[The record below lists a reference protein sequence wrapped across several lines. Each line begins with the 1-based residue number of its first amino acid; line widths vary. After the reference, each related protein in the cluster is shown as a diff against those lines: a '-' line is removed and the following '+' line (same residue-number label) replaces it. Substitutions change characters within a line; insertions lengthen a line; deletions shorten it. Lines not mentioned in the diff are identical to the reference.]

1 MDTVE
6 CIKTRRSIR
15 SFTGQK
21 VTHDILEQII
31 ETAAFAPSWKNTQ
44 VTRYYAIEKEDVKA
58 VIADEYS
65 PDYNQEIIRKAPLLV
80 ALTMVRSRS
89 GYERDGSFSTVKET
103 GWQMFDCGIA
113 AQTFCL
119 AAHDKGLGT
128 VIMGVFDYEKTA
140 ALLNIPDSEEITAL
154 IAVGYSDT
162 KDVPVPKRKALDILL
177 TYC

>member
-1 MDTVE
+1 
-6 CIKTRRSIR
+6 
-15 SFTGQK
+15 
-21 VTHDILEQII
+21 
-31 ETAAFAPSWKNTQ
+31 
-44 VTRYYAIEKEDVKA
+44 
-58 VIADEYS
+58 
-65 PDYNQEIIRKAPLLV
+65 
-80 ALTMVRSRS
+80 
-89 GYERDGSFSTVKET
+89 
-103 GWQMFDCGIA
+103 MFDCGIA